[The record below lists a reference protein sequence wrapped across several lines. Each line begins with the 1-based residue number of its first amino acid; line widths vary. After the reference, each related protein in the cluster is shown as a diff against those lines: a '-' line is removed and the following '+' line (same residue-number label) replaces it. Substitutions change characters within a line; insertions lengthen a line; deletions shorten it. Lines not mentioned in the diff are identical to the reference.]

1 MTLTRKSITEVAK
14 CPNELDK
21 LIHAFRKI
29 QDADPGEPGN
39 PNLKSFY
46 VIAGLHGQ
54 PFRGAGYANS
64 AWWGGYCH
72 HGNVLFPTWHRAY
85 LFHLERALQAVPGCQ
100 EVTLPYW
107 NEMEDKLPEIFLRP
121 KYKFTDTE
129 KYGDKPIDNPLHSY
143 TLKQGFF
150 DKLARYVKSESSE
163 EPKLQDY
170 GKYTGYRTVRCPYSG
185 LVGKDDLKETIQHN
199 WMVDAMGTGYADKIL
214 NENIKRW
221 LYNGVKP
228 SRDPWGSHFVGA
240 RKDYQRSLDA
250 PNYTVFSNVTSAG
263 RWNDDN
269 ISHVS
274 SPDYRPQNLNK
285 YVSPLERPH
294 NSMHLAVGGHDF
306 PDLKEDEVRFQA
318 ANGDM
323 GENDSAG
330 FDPIFFFHHCFV
342 DKVFWS
348 WQEHNRKK
356 IEVIPDYPGT
366 SSVDSQGP
374 TPKMVADS
382 GLDENTPLYPFKEDP
397 VENYG
402 RYLTSVV
409 SNSKRKILSVTLRT
423 LTRACN
429 DQDVASTRRLGYTYD
444 SLVPKL
450 LDIEPTPI
458 VKTSVTGDTVEAI
471 VPNQRPFV
479 RVSGIDRS
487 TVQGSFAIG
496 VWATDPAS
504 NEKKLV
510 GVEPVFSRWH
520 VAGCTNCQN
529 TLHVTAHI
537 PIPTELTERVR
548 GPAATQPDL
557 DKAKSLQYDIKLL
570 TSRQDSIGK
579 QQRSVGGEDGDNS
592 FQKPRLDVG
601 VLAL

>member
-1 MTLTRKSITEVAK
+1 MTLTRRSITEVAK
-14 CPNELDK
+14 NPGQLDK

-29 QDADPGEPGN
+29 QEADPGEPGN

-100 EVTLPYW
+100 DVALPYW
-107 NEMEDKLPEIFLRP
+107 DEMEDELPEIFLRP
-121 KYKFTDTE
+121 KYKFTNE
-129 KYGDKPIDNPLHSY
+129 AYGTAPIDNPLHSY
-143 TLKQGFF
+143 VLQQGFF
-150 DKLARYVKSESSE
+150 DKLARYVKSEGND

-170 GKYTGYRTVRCPYSG
+170 GKHTGYRTVRCPYSG

-199 WMVDAMGTGYADKIL
+199 WMVDAMGMGYADKVL
-214 NENIKRW
+214 NENVKRW
-221 LYNGVKP
+221 LHSGVIP
-228 SRDPWGSHFVGA
+228 GRDQWDSGYVGA
-240 RKDYQRSLDA
+240 KMDYQRSLEA
-250 PNYTVFSNVTSAG
+250 PNYTVFSNITSAG

-306 PDLKEDEVRFQA
+306 PDLKENEVRFKA

-323 GENDSAG
+323 GENDTAG

-348 WQEHNRKK
+348 WQEYNRKK

-366 SSVDSQGP
+366 SSVDEQGP

-382 GLDENTPLYPFKEDP
+382 ALDENTPLYPFKEDP
-397 VENYG
+397 VEDYG

-409 SNSKRKILSVTLRT
+409 SNFERKSFSVTLRT

-429 DQDVASTRRLGYTYD
+429 DQDVASTRRLGY
-444 SLVPKL
+444 
-450 LDIEPTPI
+450 II
-458 VKTSVTGDTVEAI
+458 I
-471 VPNQRPFV
+471 
-479 RVSGIDRS
+479 I
-487 TVQGSFAIG
+487 I
-496 VWATDPAS
+496 
-504 NEKKLV
+504 
-510 GVEPVFSRWH
+510 
-520 VAGCTNCQN
+520 
-529 TLHVTAHI
+529 
-537 PIPTELTERVR
+537 
-548 GPAATQPDL
+548 
-557 DKAKSLQYDIKLL
+557 
-570 TSRQDSIGK
+570 
-579 QQRSVGGEDGDNS
+579 
-592 FQKPRLDVG
+592 
-601 VLAL
+601 

>member
-1 MTLTRKSITEVAK
+1 MTLTRRSITEVAK
-14 CPNELDK
+14 YPDQLDK

-29 QDADPGEPGN
+29 QEADPGEPGN

-100 EVTLPYW
+100 DVAMPYW
-107 NEMEDKLPEIFLRP
+107 DEMEDGLPEIFLRP
-121 KYKFTDTE
+121 KYKFSNDAYGTD
-129 KYGDKPIDNPLHSY
+129 PIDNPLYSY
-143 TLKQGFF
+143 VLQQGFF
-150 DKLARYVKSESSE
+150 DKLARYVKSESSDE
-163 EPKLQDY
+163 SKLQDY

-199 WMVDAMGTGYADKIL
+199 WMVDAMGMGYADKTL

-221 LYNGVKP
+221 LQSDV
-228 SRDPWGSHFVGA
+228 RDPWGSKYTGA
-240 RKDYQRSLDA
+240 RVDYQRSLEA
-250 PNYTVFSNVTSAG
+250 PNYTVFSNITSAG

-274 SPDYRPQNLNK
+274 SPDYSPQNLNK

-294 NSMHLAVGGHDF
+294 NSIHLAVGGYDF
-306 PDLKEDEVRFQA
+306 PDSKEDEVRFQA

-342 DKVFWS
+342 DRVFWS
-348 WQEHNRKK
+348 WQEYNRKK

-366 SSVDSQGP
+366 STVDSQGP

-397 VENYG
+397 VEDYG

-409 SNSKRKILSVTLRT
+409 SDSKRKFFFFFFFFFSGDTPD
-423 LTRACN
+423 A
-429 DQDVASTRRLGYTYD
+429 DD
-444 SLVPKL
+444 SL
-450 LDIEPTPI
+450 
-458 VKTSVTGDTVEAI
+458 
-471 VPNQRPFV
+471 Q
-479 RVSGIDRS
+479 
-487 TVQGSFAIG
+487 
-496 VWATDPAS
+496 
-504 NEKKLV
+504 
-510 GVEPVFSRWH
+510 
-520 VAGCTNCQN
+520 
-529 TLHVTAHI
+529 
-537 PIPTELTERVR
+537 
-548 GPAATQPDL
+548 
-557 DKAKSLQYDIKLL
+557 
-570 TSRQDSIGK
+570 
-579 QQRSVGGEDGDNS
+579 
-592 FQKPRLDVG
+592 
-601 VLAL
+601 